1 MLYHDLPK
9 FNWLVWYV
17 HCALFLR
24 LMYLTTCLQEAKS
37 FHSLTAVG
45 GVLVAAGGQ
54 DSSERLLKSV
64 EVFDTTWNTADWSL
78 QEEVRDHCAVTL
90 SDEELVILG
99 GYTRQESIQIWNHF
113 LKK

>member
-24 LMYLTTCLQEAKS
+24 LMYLTTQLQEARS

-45 GVLVAAGGQ
+45 GALVAAGG
-54 DSSERLLKSV
+54 DNSGRLLKSV

-78 QEEVRDHCAVTL
+78 QEEVGSHCAVAL
-90 SDEELVILG
+90 SDQELVILG
-99 GYTRQESIQIWNHF
+99 GWTRQEGIQNWKYFINP
-113 LKK
+113 